1 VKKVRKIIFLFAGL
15 LICPAALMAAS
26 ARNVPA
32 VNQCV
37 YKSSFT
43 KTNDTT
49 KYITDSRYLKA
60 IVVSSATAGAF
71 CTVYNSTWTAAN
83 QVLPAVDL
91 GTLGVYEV
99 NLYMDQGITYTTT
112 GNANGVSL
120 IWRAKEQ

>member
-1 VKKVRKIIFLFAGL
+1 MKTLKAF
-15 LICPAALMAAS
+15 AALAAIMLLPSLLLAAS
-26 ARNVPA
+26 ARAVPQS
-32 VNQCV
+32 NQCV
-37 YKSSFT
+37 YQSSFT
-43 KTNDTT
+43 KTNDTA

-99 NLYMDQGITYTTT
+99 DLYMDQGITYTTT
-112 GNANGVSL
+112 GNANGVAL